1 MTDQATNTTES
12 SGSVAVAERS
22 EAPSVSS
29 AREKQRLK
37 AERLDRLWL
46 PLLLPVGSILL
57 VAFVVLNISRLL
69 LTSGADGS
77 VLVGTLLTIAILVVA
92 VIIAASPRI
101 RTTPLWGMSAGA
113 LIIVL
118 AIGTLSLGAAGE
130 KEEEAAGFVEP
141 TGPADAVL
149 SVTALSSLK
158 FDQDEYN
165 TSAGILDIKYLNAGG
180 QHTLLFTD
188 AKLAGFVLAVGPP
201 EETSGKLEIEAGTYT
216 FYCSIPG
223 HRAAGMVAD
232 LVVTPGAPGAATGSS
247 GSTGSIGSTGSTEM
261 TEMTEMTG

>member
-37 AERLDRLWL
+37 AERRDRLWL

-77 VLVGTLLTIAILVVA
+77 VLVGTLLTVGILVVA
-92 VIIAASPRI
+92 VVIAASPRI
-101 RTTPLWGMSAGA
+101 RTTPLWAMSAGA

-118 AIGTLSLGAAGE
+118 AIGTLSVGPAGE
-130 KEEEAAGFVEP
+130 KKEEAAGFVEP

-158 FDQDEYN
+158 FDQSEYS
-165 TSAGILDIKYLNAGG
+165 TSAGILDIKYLNGGG

-201 EETSGKLEIEAGTYT
+201 EETSGKVELAEGTYT
-216 FYCSIPG
+216 FFCSIPG
-223 HRAAGMVAD
+223 HRAAGMQAD
-232 LVVTPGAPGAATGSS
+232 IVVTAAAPGAATGST
-247 GSTGSIGSTGSTEM
+247 GSTGSNGSTEM
-261 TEMTEMTG
+261 TETTG